1 MRGAS
6 APTLGGMDF
15 SGGGTAIML
24 ALAAV
29 LWFLY
34 LLPTWVR
41 RREYLATERNA
52 TRLQR
57 AIRVMAE
64 TSELPDEVRLEA
76 SAREAA
82 QREKLLRQEQR
93 RADAVARAE
102 VTAAAARARAAEA
115 RAAEIERAARAVT
128 ATAERVVAQRPVAVR
143 TASGSLAS
151 PVSRVSPAAER
162 LRRARRV
169 AGLLLLASV
178 AVAAVQAWLMVS
190 TGAVLGSWLVLAACG
205 AGAVTSLSLQ
215 RRIVERSRT
224 LAPAASGRV
233 VRRSASTLIDAEP
246 VVEPA
251 REWTPVPIPKPL
263 YLEHQQAP
271 RVSVAPPV
279 TSEELLRAAAAEA
292 ERALAAAHAEPE
304 VVPFPVRPA
313 VQPAPAAG
321 PAPTAKPSRYASM
334 GIVDSSS
341 GAMPD
346 LDEVLRRRRSG

>member
-1 MRGAS
+1 
-6 APTLGGMDF
+6 MDF
-15 SGGGTAIML
+15 SGAGTAIML

-64 TSELPDEVRLEA
+64 TAELPDEVRLEA
-76 SAREAA
+76 NAREVA

-93 RADAVARAE
+93 RADAMARAE

-128 ATAERVVAQRPVAVR
+128 ATADRVAAQRRVEIP
-143 TASGSLAS
+143 TAA
-151 PVSRVSPAAER
+151 PTATAATGAAR

-178 AVAAVQAWLMVS
+178 VVAAVQAWLIAS
-190 TGAVLGSWLVLAACG
+190 TGAVAGSWLVLAVCG
-205 AGAVTSLSLQ
+205 AGAVTSVSLQ
-215 RRIVERSRT
+215 RRIVARSHA
-224 LAPAASGRV
+224 LAPAAS
-233 VRRSASTLIDAEP
+233 VRTARRTSSSLIDAEP
-246 VVEPA
+246 IATPV

-263 YLEHQQAP
+263 YLERQQAP
-271 RVSVAPPV
+271 RVPV
-279 TSEELLRAAAAEA
+279 VPQVSADELLKAAAAEA

-304 VVPFPVRPA
+304 VVPFPARPA
-313 VQPAPAAG
+313 AQPAAPAA
-321 PAPTAKPSRYASM
+321 APQPSRYASM
-334 GIVDSSS
+334 GIVDGVS

>member
-1 MRGAS
+1 
-6 APTLGGMDF
+6 MDF
-15 SGGGTAIML
+15 SGAGTAIML

-64 TSELPDEVRLEA
+64 TAELPDEVRLEA

-93 RADAVARAE
+93 RADAMARAE
-102 VTAAAARARAAEA
+102 LTAAAARARAAEA

-128 ATAERVVAQRPVAVR
+128 ATAERVVRQAPVAASAPAVR
-143 TASGSLAS
+143 APVAAS
-151 PVSRVSPAAER
+151 SPAAER

-178 AVAAVQAWLMVS
+178 AVAAVQTWLMMS
-190 TGAVLGSWLVLAACG
+190 TGAVLGSWIVLAACA
-205 AGAVTSLSLQ
+205 AGAATSVSLQ
-215 RRIVERSRT
+215 RRIVERSRS
-224 LAPAASGRV
+224 LAPAAAGRV
-233 VRRSASTLIDAEP
+233 VRRSSSTLIDAEP
-246 VVEPA
+246 VAEPV

-263 YLEHQQAP
+263 YLERQDAP
-271 RVSVAPPV
+271 RVPVAPPV
-279 TSEELLRAAAAEA
+279 SAEELLKAAAAEA

-304 VVPFPVRPA
+304 VVAFPVRPA
-313 VQPAPAAG
+313 AQPAPVAA
-321 PAPTAKPSRYASM
+321 PAPASKPSRYASM
-334 GIVDSSS
+334 GIVDSAT

>member
-1 MRGAS
+1 
-6 APTLGGMDF
+6 MDF

-143 TASGSLAS
+143 TASGSPVSLASRVS

-215 RRIVERSRT
+215 RRIVERSLT

-279 TSEELLRAAAAEA
+279 TAEELLRAAAVEA

-313 VQPAPAAG
+313 VQPAPAAA
-321 PAPTAKPSRYASM
+321 PAPTSKPSRYASM

>member
-1 MRGAS
+1 MRAAS

-15 SGGGTAIML
+15 SGAGTAIML

-64 TSELPDEVRLEA
+64 TAEMPDEVRLEA

-93 RADAVARAE
+93 RADAMARAE
-102 VTAAAARARAAEA
+102 LTAAAARARAAEA

-128 ATAERVVAQRPVAVR
+128 LTADRVVRQAPVAARATVV
-143 TASGSLAS
+143 AAAAAS
-151 PVSRVSPAAER
+151 PAER
-162 LRRARRV
+162 LRRARRL

-178 AVAAVQAWLMVS
+178 VVAAVQAWLMAS
-190 TGAVLGSWLVLAACG
+190 TGAVLGSWIVLAGCAVG
-205 AGAVTSLSLQ
+205 AGASVSLQ
-215 RRIVERSRT
+215 RRIVDRSRA
-224 LAPAASGRV
+224 LAPAASGRA
-233 VRRSASTLIDAEP
+233 VRRSSSTLIDAEP
-246 VVEPA
+246 VVETV

-263 YLEHQQAP
+263 YLERQEAP
-271 RVSVAPPV
+271 RVPVSPSVSA
-279 TSEELLRAAAAEA
+279 EELLKAAAAEA

-313 VQPAPAAG
+313 AQQAQPAPAA
-321 PAPTAKPSRYASM
+321 APKPSRYASM
-334 GIVDSSS
+334 GIVDSAS